1 MPMRRAN
8 RIAQLILGGV
18 GIRRDFPQ
26 DQIDDTL
33 EQLGLGVLGIGLRR
47 RLLEALYLGHE
58 GIVGY
63 TTFAEPLAHPGE
75 HLREDFL
82 PDFGL
87 TPGALAK
94 AMGLKD
100 RTRIERVVRE
110 QQPVTSDTALRL
122 ARVFGTTA
130 EFWMSL
136 QTQHDLSKAAI
147 AARDELAAIEP
158 LKVA

>member
-1 MPMRRAN
+1 MTQN
-8 RIAQLILGGV
+8 GV
-18 GIRRDFPQ
+18 RLSCL
-26 DQIDDTL
+26 TL
-33 EQLGLGVLGIGLRR
+33 TALARNKSGSGTIT
-47 RLLEALYLGHE
+47 EASLNAHD
-58 GIVGY
+58 Y
-63 TTFAEPLAHPGE
+63 TTFAAPLAHPGE

-82 PDFGL
+82 PEYGL

-100 RTRIERVVRE
+100 RTRIERLVRE
-110 QQPVTSDTALRL
+110 EQAVTSDTALRL

-130 EFWMSL
+130 EFWMNL

-147 AARDELAAIEP
+147 AARDDLAAIQT